1 MNKGE
6 ITRQMIIEKSAPIFN
21 RRGYEGC
28 SMQDIMDATGLEKG
42 GLYRHFA
49 SKEELAAEAF
59 RYALAS
65 VLKVRTGNMEHI
77 QGSLNQL
84 RYLIQRFVEVRSPIP
99 GGCPLMNT
107 AIDADDG
114 NPVLLQLARKGIM
127 DWTARIRSIV
137 EEGMR
142 KGEIRKTTEPRKIA
156 NTIVAMLEG
165 ALMLSRVEGNKL
177 PLQDAQETLE
187 SVLSAIAAA

>member
-1 MNKGE
+1 M
-6 ITRQMIIEKSAPIFN
+6 
-21 RRGYEGC
+21 
-28 SMQDIMDATGLEKG
+28 
-42 GLYRHFA
+42 
-49 SKEELAAEAF
+49 
-59 RYALAS
+59 
-65 VLKVRTGNMEHI
+65 
-77 QGSLNQL
+77 
-84 RYLIQRFVEVRSPIP
+84 
-99 GGCPLMNT
+99 
-107 AIDADDG
+107 
-114 NPVLLQLARKGIM
+114 LLQLARKGIM
-127 DWTARIRSIV
+127 DWTARIRIIV

>member
-6 ITRQMIIEKSAPIFN
+6 ITRQMIIEKAAPIFN

-127 DWTARIRSIV
+127 DWTARIRIIV